1 MTETCDTLKPYKAS
15 SGKFVVPDD
24 LVRLLLH
31 CEKFNFSD
39 LHLQT
44 GNRGHIDAEGRKHD
58 ALAHRLTNG
67 EMEDI
72 INELYRRS
80 SASGLIAKG
89 QPVDGA
95 YDMSPSRGERYR
107 YRFNGSGELS
117 AGGASGMQITIR
129 ALPSD
134 PPSAQQLGLKQ
145 ADIDDF
151 IHENGLVVISG
162 QTGSGKTSTLAAVVR
177 YVLENIPDKK
187 ILTAE
192 APIEFVFDSVT
203 KNNSMISQ
211 SEVGVHIDTFAAALR
226 SALRRKPE
234 IYMVGEARDL
244 ETIDAA
250 IEASVT
256 GHLVWTT
263 NHANGA
269 PATIQRMVMGYPHEV
284 QSLKL
289 FMLCSVMRA
298 CISQTLVIGTNGKR
312 VALREKLLVTPDVR
326 QILTSKPPLEL
337 LSSAQEALVQYG
349 RPMIVDAQEKYDAG
363 VIDNDTLEL
372 IARTYGEATR

>member
-1 MTETCDTLKPYKAS
+1 MTDLLFEPYIIS
-15 SGKFVVPDD
+15 GGKFIVPED
-24 LVRLLLH
+24 LTGLLLH
-31 CEKFNFSD
+31 CEKYNFSD

-44 GNRGHIDAEGRKHD
+44 GNIAHMDAEGKKHVVLD
-58 ALAHRLTNG
+58 HALSNG

-72 INELYRRS
+72 INQLYRRS
-80 SASGLIAKG
+80 SASGLISKG

-117 AGGASGMQITIR
+117 IGGASGMQITIR
-129 ALPSD
+129 ALPAD
-134 PPSAQQLGLKQ
+134 PPTASQLGLVQ
-145 ADIDDF
+145 DDIDDF
-151 IHENGLVVISG
+151 IHDNGLVVISG

-177 YVLENIPDKK
+177 YVLEEMPHRKL
-187 ILTAE
+187 LTAE
-192 APIEFVFDSVT
+192 APIEFVFDSVA
-203 KNNSMISQ
+203 KNMTMISQ
-211 SEVGVHIDTFAAALR
+211 SEVGVHIESFSAALR

-250 IEASVT
+250 IEAAVT

-269 PATIQRMVMGYPHEV
+269 PETMQRMVMVYPHEV

-289 FMLCSVMRA
+289 FMLCSIMRA

-312 VALREKLLVTPDVR
+312 VALREKLLITPEVR
-326 QILTSKPPLEL
+326 EVLTSRPPLEL
-337 LSSAQEALVQYG
+337 LSSTRDALINYG

-363 VIDNDTLEL
+363 IIDDAEL
-372 IARTYGEATR
+372 TRIARTYGEKTR